1 MKTLV
6 IGYGNTLR
14 GDDGIGFLVAEQVAA
29 WNLPE
34 VRSLSVHQLTPEL
47 AAEIAQA
54 EVVYFADACVGRSQT
69 SIEPIEPVEITSR
82 IDHLWSPSVLLHLAK
97 KLYDADPVAYQI
109 LIPAIQF
116 DYGTVVSVIANDGSA
131 WSLKTLKDLLSNS
144 RLTPLCTNPLEKIEN
159 SAFDPPIPLKK
170 GASEIKVPLFKGD
183 LGGLKVSNGITDTA
197 PIYTIDRLVGR
208 SFHA

>member
-14 GDDGIGFLVAEQVAA
+14 GDDGVGSLVAEQVAA

-54 EVVYFADACVGRSQT
+54 EVVYFADACMGRSQT

-82 IDHLWSPSVLLHLAK
+82 IDHLWSPSVLLHFAK
-97 KLYDADPVAYQI
+97 TLYDADPVAYQI
-109 LIPAIQF
+109 LIPATQF
-116 DYGTVVSVIANDGSA
+116 DYGEVLSAIARDSADWVITK
-131 WSLKTLKDLLSNS
+131 L
-144 RLTPLCTNPLEKIEN
+144 
-159 SAFDPPIPLKK
+159 
-170 GASEIKVPLFKGD
+170 ASELRPNFVRIVETQIAEDPAKWTFPQSHTVA
-183 LGGLKVSNGITDTA
+183 I
-197 PIYTIDRLVGR
+197 R
-208 SFHA
+208 SPPD